1 MFGFSDETYIDVAS
15 GNGGNGCVSFRREK
29 FVPKGG
35 PDGGDGGKGGDV
47 VFVVRD
53 NLRTLGHLKMVRS
66 YRAEN
71 GRPGQGARCFGRN
84 GADVEIPVPPGTVIK
99 DAQTGQVIKDLTG
112 EERYVFLKG
121 GRGGLGNWHFRT
133 ATRQTP
139 RFAQSGEP
147 GTEMRIGVELL
158 VIADIGFVGFPNAG
172 KSSLLNMLTNAR
184 SKVAGYPFTTKI
196 PQLGAMRY
204 DGQDMILADIPGIIE
219 GASQGAGMGLKFLR
233 HISRTKALAFFIDLS
248 DENCLDSYD
257 ILSRELA
264 DFAPA
269 LLEKPQVIIA
279 SKLDEDGAVQR
290 LEDLRARLAGRE
302 IHPLSIYMDETVE
315 QVKQAFIHVVSSS
328 GIAEDD
334 ASGGFTSHADNDA
347 HYRDEY

>member
-1 MFGFSDETYIDVAS
+1 MKFVDEATIQVKA
-15 GNGGNGCVSFRREK
+15 GKGGNGCVSFRREK

-172 KSSLLNMLTNAR
+172 KSSLLNLLTNAR